1 MKKIAGLWEITPIE
15 TPSGGCCTPVP
26 PVYGKM
32 YVSGQKM
39 TFSGKSD
46 GSSSVQTTYINMHKS
61 SNGTLY
67 MDKFGTILFDFSPE
81 AGTFKLKNAFGYVF
95 LFHRP
100 ATSVTIP
107 NVSTRFDSVYVPP
120 PAYSESIKM

>member
-26 PVYGKM
+26 PVYEKM

-46 GSSSVQTTYINMHKS
+46 GSSRVQTSYINIHKS

-67 MDKFGTILFDFSPE
+67 MDKLGTIMFDFSPE
-81 AGTFKLKNAFGYVF
+81 AGSFKLKNAFGYIF

-100 ATSVTIP
+100 AGSISIP
-107 NVSTRFDSVYVPP
+107 NVSSRLDSVNVPP

>member
-1 MKKIAGLWEITPIE
+1 
-15 TPSGGCCTPVP
+15 
-26 PVYGKM
+26 
-32 YVSGQKM
+32 M

-46 GSSSVQTTYINMHKS
+46 GSSRVQTTYINMHKS
-61 SNGTLY
+61 ANGTSY
-67 MDKFGTILFDFSPE
+67 MDKFGTIMFDFSPE
-81 AGTFKLKNAFGYVF
+81 ARSFKLKNAFGYVF